1 MALLRFSEDAKRA
14 LAESVQVFVIHH
26 FHVVAL
32 LCAHRN
38 ASTPSQKDF
47 VLASKLTDPAKM
59 QKSVEHA
66 EAEAV
71 LLEKPRKRLRR
82 MAVNFEAVAAEVA
95 DQQPQRPEPE
105 NVD

>member
-1 MALLRFSEDAKRA
+1 M
-14 LAESVQVFVIHH
+14 QVFVIHH

-38 ASTPSQKDF
+38 ASTPSEKDL

-82 MAVNFEAVAAEVA
+82 MAEKTLNL
-95 DQQPQRPEPE
+95 RPWRRRWLTSSISSSLSGPKMWI
-105 NVD
+105 DM

>member
-1 MALLRFSEDAKRA
+1 M
-14 LAESVQVFVIHH
+14 QVFVIHH

-82 MAVNFEAVAAEVA
+82 MAVNFEFEAVAAEVA